1 MHIDIWLT
9 HYNDIH
15 DAGLL
20 AQFYH
25 LLSEEERMRR
35 QRFHFADDRK
45 RYLVTRALVRTT
57 LSRYAPVEPTAWL
70 FHANAYGR
78 PEISDAH
85 PEAADISFNLSHTR
99 GLIALGVTR
108 QRALGIDVEN
118 LAAREVSPGVA
129 DRFFSQAEI
138 AALAAVPSER
148 RHDRLFEYWT
158 FKESYIKAR
167 SMGLSLPLDRFGFHY
182 PHDRAVRL
190 HIDPELGDEPARWGL
205 WQYRPGPE
213 YLLAICCE
221 RRQDEPVTLTLRRS
235 VPMRSDE
242 VLPLPLLRSTYAT

>member
-9 HYNDIH
+9 HYDDIQ

-20 AQFYH
+20 AQFRE
-25 LLSEEERMRR
+25 LLSDEERARQ

-57 LSRYAPVEPTAWL
+57 LSRYAPVKPAAWT
-70 FHANAYGR
+70 FQTNAYGR
-78 PEISDAH
+78 PGIAGAH
-85 PEAADISFNLSHTR
+85 PEAVDISFNLSHTR
-99 GLIALGVTR
+99 GLIALAVTR

-118 LAAREVSPGVA
+118 LAVREVPPSLA
-129 DRFFSQAEI
+129 DRFFSAAEI
-138 AALAAVPSER
+138 AALAALPSER
-148 RHDRLFEYWT
+148 RHYRLFEYWT
-158 FKESYIKAR
+158 FKESYVKAR

-182 PHDRAVRL
+182 PHERAVRL

-205 WQYRPGPE
+205 WQYRPGPD
-213 YLLAICCE
+213 YLLAVCCE
-221 RRQDEPVTLTLRRS
+221 RGLDESVTLTLRRS

-242 VLPLPLLRSTYAT
+242 VLRLPVLRSTHAA